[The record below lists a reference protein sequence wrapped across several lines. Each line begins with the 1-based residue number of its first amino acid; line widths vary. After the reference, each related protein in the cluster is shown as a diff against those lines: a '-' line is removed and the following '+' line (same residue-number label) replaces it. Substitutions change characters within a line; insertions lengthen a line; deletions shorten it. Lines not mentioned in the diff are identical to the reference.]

1 MVVVDFLASFSIAVL
16 SGMGIGSGG
25 LFVIYLTLVSS
36 TPQLAAQGLNLLFF
50 LFSSGSA
57 LLYHLFRRRIFWNAV
72 LLLTV
77 TGILGSLLGSLI
89 AGVLPVPIIKRL
101 FGAMLLLSG
110 GVALFKK

>member
-1 MVVVDFLASFSIAVL
+1 MILVDLFASFSIALL

-25 LFVIYLTLVSS
+25 LFAIYLTLVSGV
-36 TPQLAAQGLNLLFF
+36 PQLAAQGSNLLFF

-57 LLYHLFRRRIFWNAV
+57 LLYHLFHRRIFWNAV

-89 AGVLPVPIIKRL
+89 AGVLPVSTVKRL
-101 FGAMLLLSG
+101 FGAMLILSG